1 VRVRVVAGSWQV
13 PWTGLCRCSLFAR
26 FCMTTLAMD
35 MPGVTSMAIDA
46 RGHLTHSC
54 CTIVRLAVV
63 SFLRG

>member
-1 VRVRVVAGSWQV
+1 
-13 PWTGLCRCSLFAR
+13 
-26 FCMTTLAMD
+26 MTTLAMD